1 MTGFAASTVNIS
13 GGLAGELL
21 DLSGNVLNAATSTVD
36 ASAFKGV
43 LTASANTD
51 TATTFTAKTTV
62 GTLTGGV
69 QTDTFTISDSLDAS
83 VGSIVGGNGVGVDVL
98 NAKAKGSSFTL
109 TDVTQVETINVAID
123 AADAFNMTV
132 AVLTVSIMPLPSPS
146 PVKQTVRSTVTTHLT
161 MAPRSLMPHNCL
173 VP

>member
-1 MTGFAASTVNIS
+1 MHR
-13 GGLAGELL
+13 LL
-21 DLSGNVLNAATSTVD
+21 R
-36 ASAFKGV
+36 K

-83 VGSIVGGNGVGVDVL
+83 VALIVGGNGVGVDVL

-109 TDVTQVETINVAID
+109 NDVTQVETINVVTV
-123 AADAFNMTV
+123 DAFNMTISGG
-132 AVLTVSIMPLPSPS
+132 ADSIDIALPSPS
-146 PVKQTVRSTVTTHLT
+146 PW
-161 MAPRSLMPHNCL
+161 
-173 VP
+173 